1 MKPTPQALGR
11 WGENQA
17 AAYLQGRGYTIL
29 ERNFR
34 TPYGEIDLVV
44 GKQDTVVFVE
54 VKTRSSETYGMPEEA
69 ITPAKAAHLLDAVQF
84 YIEDHPTLEFTWRID
99 VIAIQTYNGD
109 CPPQITHFRNALA

>member
-17 AAYLQGRGYTIL
+17 ATYLEGRGYSIL

-44 GKQDTVVFVE
+44 SKQDTVVFVE
-54 VKTRSSETYGMPEEA
+54 VKTRSSDSYGMPEEA
-69 ITPAKAAHLLDAVQF
+69 ITPAKSAHLLDAVHF
-84 YIEDHPTLEFTWRID
+84 YIEDHPTIEGAWRID
-99 VIAIQTYNGD
+99 VIAVQRYIGD
-109 CPPQITHFRNALA
+109 RPPQITHFRNALA